1 MTGPQPPGS
10 DESRDGARPL
20 GPDESRDGAR
30 PPGSHEPRGGAQGP
44 EQPRETAQD
53 AVPPGYPAPHHAP
66 GPDVPPQAPPQSPV
80 DYGKVS
86 YNTQDP
92 VAPQPPAGP
101 GVQPPFVAPPTQ
113 RDQRR
118 MWAGI
123 GIGAAALVLCVGGS
137 IAGCIGLTLW
147 LDTEQ
152 NQESEAAV
160 GRYLNPLIRGEYAK
174 AYLEQCADLREL
186 ETSEQYAARTSQR
199 PKLLGYTIT
208 EAGPATDA
216 DPAAMVRL
224 VRVQFRY
231 ESGTESGQFRVIHD
245 QADKRYQVCGGDI

>member
-1 MTGPQPPGS
+1 MTEPQPPGA
-10 DESRDGARPL
+10 EV
-20 GPDESRDGAR
+20 
-30 PPGSHEPRGGAQGP
+30 
-44 EQPRETAQD
+44 PRETAQD
-53 AVPPGYPAPHHAP
+53 AVPPGYAP
-66 GPDVPPQAPPQSPV
+66 GPDVPQQTPPQSPV
-80 DYGKVS
+80 DYGKPS
-86 YNTQDP
+86 YGEPGTPAP

-137 IAGCIGLTLW
+137 IAGCVGLTLW
-147 LDTEQ
+147 LDAEQ

-174 AYLEQCADLREL
+174 AYLEQCSDLREL
-186 ETSEQYAARTSQR
+186 ETSEEYASRTSQR

-208 EAGPATDA
+208 STGPATDA

-231 ESGTESGQFRVIHD
+231 ESGTEAGQFRVIHD